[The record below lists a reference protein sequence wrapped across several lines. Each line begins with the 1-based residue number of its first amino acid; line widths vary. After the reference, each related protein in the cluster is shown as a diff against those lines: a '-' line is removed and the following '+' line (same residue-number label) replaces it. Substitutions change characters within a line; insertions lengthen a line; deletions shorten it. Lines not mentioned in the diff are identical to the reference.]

1 MYISSIWKKL
11 LANISCFLLLFL
23 YSLFGGVAFLY
34 FEREKS
40 LEEWD
45 KLIEKKFDCIDFILR
60 SNHSKLLKSKKIAE
74 ECLIGIYDPVEDR
87 RRQSWN
93 FRNAFLYGFGILTT
107 LGGFSFELKN

>member
-45 KLIEKKFDCIDFILR
+45 KLIERKFDCIDFILR
-60 SNHSKLLKSKKIAE
+60 RWFFKFGKILNLKKI
-74 ECLIGIYDPVEDR
+74 GMD
-87 RRQSWN
+87 
-93 FRNAFLYGFGILTT
+93 
-107 LGGFSFELKN
+107 